1 MAAQAAGA
9 SEAKVRA
16 LEEQVKQLE
25 DEMLEKDG
33 LINILRD
40 NLQETSFTA
49 S

>member
-1 MAAQAAGA
+1 M
-9 SEAKVRA
+9 
-16 LEEQVKQLE
+16 KQLE

-40 NLQETSFTA
+40 NLREQETSFTA